1 MAKNKKKESNVKW
14 IIQISILAF
23 IISFCFS
30 FASETILANV
40 NVLVGI
46 LVLLLFILI
55 GIIFDMVG
63 VAITSSDIGPFNS
76 MSAQKVKGADVAVI
90 FVKNAAKLSTFCNDV
105 IGDICGIISGS
116 ISASLVVLLH
126 DTPLMFIIFTAI
138 ISSFTVGGKAVGKK
152 IAIDYNEKIVFL
164 VGKILNKFTFKRKF
178 TKKCIK

>member
-1 MAKNKKKESNVKW
+1 MKKNNWIPIIFILTFILSFIFGSISTIVSNMNVFLLGLLLL
-14 IIQISILAF
+14 III
-23 IISFCFS
+23 
-30 FASETILANV
+30 TI
-40 NVLVGI
+40 GI
-46 LVLLLFILI
+46 L
-55 GIIFDMVG
+55 FDMIG
-63 VAITSSDIGPFNS
+63 VAVLSCEESSFHAKASRKINGAKECIKLIKNANKTSSI
-76 MSAQKVKGADVAVI
+76 
-90 FVKNAAKLSTFCNDV
+90 CNDV

-178 TKKCIK
+178 TKKRIK